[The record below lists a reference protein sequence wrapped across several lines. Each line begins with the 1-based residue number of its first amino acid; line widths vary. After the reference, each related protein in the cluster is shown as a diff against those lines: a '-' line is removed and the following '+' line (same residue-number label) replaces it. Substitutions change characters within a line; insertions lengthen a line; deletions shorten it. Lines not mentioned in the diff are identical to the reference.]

1 MYWLRTYTYSVG
13 FDSMAGSLLLQA
25 DREATR
31 RGRSFFLSGSS
42 VNPTVTG
49 YSYYSYSVWCCLMLF
64 VDIFLESGASNSVTM
79 FVSWRVKCRE
89 CGLLKDA
96 TWCHH
101 TEAMNI
107 SQSKLRKLA
116 TLPTTR
122 APATGEYFGP
132 VLRQAVLAR
141 WMGARRCQKELW
153 GTLKKTRDDKSVQWL
168 DGILC
173 ISTAVRIWELQ
184 WYIQGFSLVSH
195 DPPNLRRSDRI
206 IIRYIIRR
214 IICDV
219 SS

>member
-1 MYWLRTYTYSVG
+1 
-13 FDSMAGSLLLQA
+13 
-25 DREATR
+25 
-31 RGRSFFLSGSS
+31 
-42 VNPTVTG
+42 
-49 YSYYSYSVWCCLMLF
+49 MLF
-64 VDIFLESGASNSVTM
+64 DVVRRYFSRIGTWKNSVM

-89 CGLLKDA
+89 CGLIKDA
-96 TWCHH
+96 TWCH

-107 SQSKLRKLA
+107 SQSKLA

-173 ISTAVRIWELQ
+173 ISTAVRIWKLQ

-195 DPPNLRRSDRI
+195 DPPNLRRSELYFDT
-206 IIRYIIRR
+206 
-214 IICDV
+214 
-219 SS
+219 SFAESFAT

>member
-1 MYWLRTYTYSVG
+1 
-13 FDSMAGSLLLQA
+13 
-25 DREATR
+25 
-31 RGRSFFLSGSS
+31 
-42 VNPTVTG
+42 
-49 YSYYSYSVWCCLMLF
+49 
-64 VDIFLESGASNSVTM
+64 
-79 FVSWRVKCRE
+79 
-89 CGLLKDA
+89 
-96 TWCHH
+96 
-101 TEAMNI
+101 MNI
-107 SQSKLRKLA
+107 SQSKLA

-173 ISTAVRIWELQ
+173 ISTAVRIWKLQ

-206 IIRYIIRR
+206 IIRYIKIHHLPNHLRSKFLDVPRSYYFWKADHGKSSGVALDFCHHSTDVGPVGIRDGQPR
-214 IICDV
+214 FCGNPLGIC
-219 SS
+219 SSCMFLLWTHGPWKLDDKLN